1 MQARLV
7 IVAAFLLAVIAIV
20 AFTFFGGS
28 SANNSANN
36 SGVATPGPGT
46 GPSAATVEISMLYST
61 EKKEWIEAAKAKFSA
76 DHPEISVTLEG
87 MGSLAAEQAILD
99 GKKKPTVW
107 SPADSLVLNMLVADW
122 DVRYHTPLVGSGSDA
137 PQALLISPLVF
148 AVWQDRADVLKKN
161 SGGAN
166 LTWKSIH
173 SAVVSNQG
181 WPAVGGK
188 SEWGFVKLGHTD
200 PTQSN
205 SGIQALLLM
214 TMEYYGKTT
223 GLTVNDILDPEYQAF
238 IKGTEGGVPKF
249 ESSTGTFMT
258 DMVRFGPSK
267 YDIAVVYE
275 NLAISQLAN
284 AQGRWGNLVVEYPAT
299 TLWSDHPVAL
309 LSGDWVTPDQAAAAR
324 TWITFLESRPMQE
337 QALTWGFRPADP
349 GVALKTTDA
358 NNPFVKYAAQG
369 VKVDIPPVA
378 TPPDAAVVQ
387 NMLTMWGRVVRK

>member
-1 MQARLV
+1 MQARII
-7 IVAAFLLAVIAIV
+7 IVAAFLLAVAAIV
-20 AFTFFGGS
+20 AFTVFGGGS
-28 SANNSANN
+28 SKDAPPVVDGKSP
-36 SGVATPGPGT
+36 SD
-46 GPSAATVEISMLYST
+46 PSATQISMLYST
-61 EKKEWIEAAKAKFSA
+61 EKKEWIEAAKAKFA
-76 DHPEISVTLEG
+76 VDHPEIDVQLEG
-87 MGSLAAEQAILD
+87 LGSLAAEQAILD

-107 SPADSLVLNMLVADW
+107 SPADSLVLGMLVSDW
-122 DVRYHTPLVGSGSDA
+122 DVRYHTPIVGSGADA
-137 PQALLISPLVF
+137 PQPLLISPLVF

-161 SGGAN
+161 SGGAG
-166 LTWKSIH
+166 LSWKSIH
-173 SAVVSNQG
+173 TAVVSNQG

-223 GLTVNDILDPEYQAF
+223 GLTVDDILNPDYQKF
-238 IKGTEGGVPKF
+238 ISGLEGGVPRF

-284 AQGRWGNLVVEYPAT
+284 AQGRWGNLVVEDPQT
-299 TLWSDHPVAL
+299 TLWSDHPAVL
-309 LSGDWVTPDQAAAAR
+309 MTGDWVTPAQTAAAR
-324 TWITFLESRPMQE
+324 TWIAFLESRPMQE

-349 GVALKTTDA
+349 GVPLKTNDP
-358 NNPFVKYAAQG
+358 NNPFTKYAAQG
-369 VKVDIPPVA
+369 VRVEIPPVA
-378 TPPDAAVVQ
+378 SPPDAPVVQ
-387 NMLTMWGRVVRK
+387 NLLTMWTRVVKK

>member
-1 MQARLV
+1 MQARIL

-20 AFTFFGGS
+20 AFTFFGG
-28 SANNSANN
+28 
-36 SGVATPGPGT
+36 GK
-46 GPSAATVEISMLYST
+46 GPSTDATVSSGAGPQDAPKPGVSISMLYST
-61 EKKEWIEAAKAKFSA
+61 EKKEWIEAAKVKFQA
-76 DHPEISVTLEG
+76 AHPEIDLQLEG

-99 GKKKPTVW
+99 GKKQPTVW
-107 SPADSLVLNMLVADW
+107 SPADSLVLNMALADW
-122 DVRYHTPLVGSGSDA
+122 DTKYHTPLVGTGADA
-137 PQALLISPLVF
+137 PQPLLISPLVF
-148 AVWQDRADVLKKN
+148 AVWEDRAEVLKKN
-161 SGGAN
+161 AGGAN

-173 SAVVSNQG
+173 TAVASNQG
-181 WPAVGGK
+181 WPAIGGK
-188 SEWGFVKLGHTD
+188 PEWGFVKLGHTD

-214 TMEYYGKTT
+214 TMEFYGKTT
-223 GLTVNDILDPEYQAF
+223 GLTVNDILAPDYQKF
-238 IKGTEGGVPKF
+238 IAETEAGVPRF
-249 ESSTGTFMT
+249 EASTGTFMT

-309 LSGDWVTPDQAAAAR
+309 LTGDWVTPEQAAAAR

-349 GVALKTTDA
+349 AVALKTTDA
-358 NNPFVKYAAQG
+358 NNPFVKFASQG
-369 VKVDIPPVA
+369 VKVEIPPVA

-387 NMLTMWGRVVRK
+387 NVMTMWGRVVKH

>member
-1 MQARLV
+1 MQARIL
-7 IVAAFLLAVIAIV
+7 IVAAFLVAVVAIV
-20 AFTFFGGS
+20 VFTFMGGPKS
-28 SANNSANN
+28 
-36 SGVATPGPGT
+36 PD
-46 GPSAATVEISMLYST
+46 AATASSSGPHDDAASVSVSMLYST
-61 EKKEWIEAAKAKFSA
+61 EKKEWIEAAKAKFA
-76 DHPEISVTLEG
+76 VEHPEIDIQLKG

-99 GKKKPTVW
+99 GKEKPTVW
-107 SPADSLVLNMLVADW
+107 SPADSLVLNMLVSDW
-122 DVRYHTPLVGSGSDA
+122 EVRYHTPLVGSGADA

-214 TMEYYGKTT
+214 TMEFYGKTN
-223 GLTVNDILDPEYQAF
+223 GLTVNDILAPDYQAF
-238 IKGTEGGVPKF
+238 VKELEGGVPKF
-249 ESSTGTFMT
+249 EASTGTFMT

-309 LSGDWVTPDQAAAAR
+309 LSGDWVTPAQATAAR
-324 TWITFLESRPMQE
+324 TWITFLQSRPMQE

-349 GVALKTTDA
+349 SVALMTTDA

-369 VKVDIPPVA
+369 VTVEIPPVA
-378 TPPDAAVVQ
+378 TPPDSPVVQ
-387 NMLTMWGRVVRK
+387 NLLTMWSRVVKR